1 MTGSE
6 SLPLKNATLWFLL
19 FCCGLTAGYL
29 VFVGLVS
36 IWVGVH
42 QVRQNGFWL
51 PIAAGALVVFAASWL
66 FHRLARF
73 LYSQIRQTDRL
84 QL

>member
-42 QVRQNGFWL
+42 QARQNGFWL
-51 PIAAGALVVFAASWL
+51 PVAAGTLVVFSASWL
-66 FHRLARF
+66 FHRLGRF
-73 LYSQIRQTDRL
+73 LYGRIKQTDRL
-84 QL
+84 QI